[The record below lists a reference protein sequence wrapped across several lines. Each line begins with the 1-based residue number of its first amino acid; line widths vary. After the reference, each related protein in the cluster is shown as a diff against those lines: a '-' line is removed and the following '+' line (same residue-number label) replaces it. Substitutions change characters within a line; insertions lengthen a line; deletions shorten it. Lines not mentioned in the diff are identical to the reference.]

1 MNVYKIQTN
10 CKAEWQYVLCDTI
23 TEAIDIWKTK
33 LQSKKDPE
41 IVEWVADF
49 IYKK

>member
-1 MNVYKIQTN
+1 MNVYKIQNSCTSE
-10 CKAEWQYVLCDTI
+10 AQYVICDTI

-41 IVEWVADF
+41 IVEWVADYF
-49 IYKK
+49 YTK